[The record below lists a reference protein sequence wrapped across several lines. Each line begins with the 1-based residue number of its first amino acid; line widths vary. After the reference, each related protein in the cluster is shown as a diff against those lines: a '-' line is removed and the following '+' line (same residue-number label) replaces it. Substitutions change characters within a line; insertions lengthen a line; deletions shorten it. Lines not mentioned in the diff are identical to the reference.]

1 MSTIL
6 VTPRGYAKYGQEAA
20 KKLEALGY
28 EMDIND
34 TGKPVPREVFM
45 EKDKKKQQE
54 SSLVWMNWMKTY

>member
-34 TGKPVPREVFM
+34 TGKQVPREVFM
-45 EKDKKKQQE
+45 EKKQQE

>member
-45 EKDKKKQQE
+45 EKQKKQQE